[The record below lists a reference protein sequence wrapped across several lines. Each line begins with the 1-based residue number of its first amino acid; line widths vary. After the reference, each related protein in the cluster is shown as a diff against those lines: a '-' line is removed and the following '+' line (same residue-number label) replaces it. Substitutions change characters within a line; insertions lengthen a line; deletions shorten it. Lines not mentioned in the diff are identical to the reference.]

1 MSLER
6 VSLGLDEK
14 ATDAVVEGADVA
26 IVRVGGA
33 VVEHGV
39 GGTAYHEACHAVA
52 AMLLNITVFEATDI
66 PGPGYGG
73 YTSIAE
79 FDSTVAAAAEA
90 MGCDG
95 TGHDLWS
102 IAMQG
107 DDPDAA
113 VSSARSLLSGHMDEL
128 KAVATSIHGN
138 GLASGATMD
147 HARTR
152 VTEDLVR
159 VTIEN
164 PDGTTRTELKTLR
177 RGDVYLDLPREYPD
191 VKQ

>member
-1 MSLER
+1 MGVER
-6 VSLGLDEK
+6 VSLGLGE
-14 ATDAVVEGADVA
+14 TETSAVVEGAQVA
-26 IVRVGGA
+26 IERVGGV

-39 GGTAYHEACHAVA
+39 GGTAYHEACHALA
-52 AMLLNITVFEATDI
+52 AMLLDITVFEATDV

-73 YTSIAE
+73 YTSVAE

-102 IAMQG
+102 IAMHG

-113 VSSARSLLSGHMDEL
+113 VASARSLLSPHMEEL
-128 KAVATSIHGN
+128 NAVATSIQSN
-138 GLASGATMD
+138 RIATGDMMD
-147 HARTR
+147 TARTR